1 MSIRTVHRIVV
12 RGSRG
17 AVLPLAVLS
26 IWALATSHGWANREV
41 LPTPVTVLRT
51 IGNSLGDAWFWTSVG
66 HSLARMSAGFLIAST
81 TGLLLGVLLGASRWG
96 ARLGGPGFHAFRQ
109 VAPFAWIPLISAWFG
124 TGEST
129 KVVFIAVA
137 AFPAMVINA
146 IEGVQA
152 VTRQHRELARVLEIS
167 RWRFITRVV
176 VPGAMPQIFTG
187 IHLTLVVS
195 WLATVGAEYFLQ
207 IGPGVASILIEGR
220 ALVRMD
226 LVLFG
231 ILVIGLVGF
240 ALNLTVRHLEALV
253 LRWRP
258 PSTQESR

>member
-1 MSIRTVHRIVV
+1 MSARTTRRFIV
-12 RGSRG
+12 RGFRG
-17 AVLPLAVLS
+17 AALPLALLAFWTLALS
-26 IWALATSHGWANREV
+26 RGWANRQL
-41 LPTPVTVLRT
+41 LPSPWTVLQTVRH
-51 IGNSLGDAWFWTSVG
+51 SLADAWFWTGLG
-66 HSLARMSAGFLIAST
+66 HSLARMATGFLIAST
-81 TGLLLGVLLGASRWG
+81 IGLLFGVLLGASRWG
-96 ARLGGPGFHAFRQ
+96 ARLAGPGFHAFRQ

-124 TGEST
+124 VGEST
-129 KVVFIAVA
+129 KVAFITLA

-167 RWRFITRVV
+167 RWRFITGVI
-176 VPGAMPQIFTG
+176 VPTAMPQIFTG
-187 IHLTLVVS
+187 IHLTLVVA

-207 IGPGVASILIEGR
+207 IGPGVAGILIEGR

-231 ILVIGLVGF
+231 IAVIGLVGF

-258 PSTQESR
+258 ANTSEAS